1 MGTRLS
7 RIYTRTGDE
16 GTTGLTDGT
25 RVTKDDLIIEA
36 MGSVDELNS
45 AVGVV
50 LTETIPD
57 SVRAHLT
64 PIQHRLFDA
73 GGELSMPGTAMIQ
86 RQDVDDL
93 EAALDELN
101 EGLPPLQNFVM
112 PGGTSAAAHA
122 HMARAICRRA
132 ERDTVALHRHGTAL
146 NSHTLHF
153 LNRLSDLL
161 FVICRQLAR
170 VDGGEEVQWAPRQRP
185 SSRAED

>member
-1 MGTRLS
+1 MGNRLS
-7 RIYTRTGDE
+7 RIYTGTGDE

-25 RVTKDDLIIEA
+25 RVTKDDLRVQA

-45 AVGVV
+45 AIGVV

-57 SVRAHLT
+57 DIRAQLT

-73 GGELSMPGTAMIQ
+73 GGELSMPGTAMLQ
-86 RQDVDDL
+86 RQDVEDL

-101 EGLPPLQNFVM
+101 ADLPPLENFIM
-112 PGGTSAAAHA
+112 PGGTRAAAHA

-132 ERDTVALHRHGTAL
+132 ERDTVALHRHGPAI

-161 FVICRQLAR
+161 FVVCRRLAR
-170 VDGGEEVQWAPRQRP
+170 INGGEEVQWAPRGRP
-185 SSRAED
+185 SRPDAG

>member
-25 RVTKDDLIIEA
+25 RVTKDDLIVQA

-45 AVGVV
+45 AIGVV
-50 LTETIPD
+50 LTEAIPD
-57 SVRAHLT
+57 DIRSHLT

-73 GGELSMPGTAMIQ
+73 GGELSMPGTAMIE

-101 EGLPPLQNFVM
+101 EELPPLENFVM
-112 PGGTSAAAHA
+112 PGGTRSAAHA

-132 ERDTVALHRHGTAL
+132 ERDTVALHRHGPAL
-146 NSHTLHF
+146 NTHTLHF

-161 FVICRQLAR
+161 FVVCRRLAR
-170 VDGGEEVQWAPRQRP
+170 IDGGEEVQWAPRQRP
-185 SSRAED
+185 SPRAEG